1 MVNRSDCRLL
11 ALLVRQK
18 GLGIELSVFDDQQQD
33 DSTLSPTNIHFE
45 PKSETFP
52 NMKGHLRMAIPS
64 LGGNYPVCYNEYLS
78 TDIEPITYSMDIL
91 PAIGHLRL
99 TSQQTSQHEPCL
111 TK

>member
-33 DSTLSPTNIHFE
+33 DSTLSPTKLFIFE

-64 LGGNYPVCYNEYLS
+64 LGGNYPVCYNESLS

-91 PAIGHLRL
+91 PAIADI
-99 TSQQTSQHEPCL
+99 CA
-111 TK
+111 